1 MKKVQDFVAGLTR
14 SRKSAAKIKKTIS
27 AAYED
32 KAWRFTSIYFVI
44 MKVNAGKTTDTKCHL
59 SAKENQEYC
68 WYCCRCCCQC
78 EERPAC
84 HLHGYHLWLWGC
96 QMGQSATF
104 SKKTIGWSR
113 NGSFTGTKISGPCRR
128 HCSMWITANKIQ
140 LLRHPPYLL
149 DLALEAYFFFWGV
162 KEVLASAL

>member
-68 WYCCRCCCQC
+68 
-78 EERPAC
+78 
-84 HLHGYHLWLWGC
+84 
-96 QMGQSATF
+96 
-104 SKKTIGWSR
+104 
-113 NGSFTGTKISGPCRR
+113 
-128 HCSMWITANKIQ
+128 
-140 LLRHPPYLL
+140 
-149 DLALEAYFFFWGV
+149 
-162 KEVLASAL
+162 